1 MDGPKTHRSPLQA
14 LRETQM
20 PDSVL
25 VELERS
31 RRVLEATL
39 SDEATDTLV
48 ENLVELRMLG
58 ADAHLLGAIVQR
70 LASLAPR
77 LTGPGGLEAW
87 LTAVR
92 EVAQQARH
100 CTLALLASSEEVL
113 RHGSPAELLMWA
125 RLGLRHG
132 QRSGEKNDSG
142 DVADAAEAD
151 FALAHFELRSR
162 ESAQGVASGERGERR
177 SDLASSKARLAH
189 LLRALFDMAPALL
202 TVEQGLATRRPFVSN
217 LGLHLP
223 EVGRA
228 LRGALAQRW
237 YDAAALHAAAHLRH
251 STHRFERASL
261 KPIQIAL
268 VGVLEDARVELI
280 AIAELPGL
288 RRLWGGFHH
297 AEPAH
302 GGSFVVL
309 MLRLARCLLD
319 PMHADPHPWV
329 ARGRRMF
336 FEATDA
342 SRAPERLTP
351 IALRE
356 MASLL
361 GNDIGQMRLQ
371 FNHREYVVEPAY
383 RDDNAYLWL
392 PEEDTPPQVQAVA
405 DVVPVP
411 PDGADDPEHDRDDM
425 EQDADD
431 GAPAPRPKLVAR
443 GERPADRPPLAR
455 LQYPEWDRL
464 VGDYRSAWTTV
475 LESRPL
481 PGDARPLQRSVDAH
495 AALLLRLERVLRAGR
510 LRERVKLRAQLR
522 GDDLDIDAA
531 VRSAID
537 RRAHHAPGQKVHQ
550 RFDRR
555 ERDVAALVL
564 LDSSTS
570 TADPLAGSVSE
581 PLTGM
586 SNRTGQTVLD
596 LAREAALLT
605 TLTLARAG
613 DRCAIHAFASNGRHE
628 VHYERALD
636 FDEALTPRSIARLAG
651 VRSQLSTRMGAA
663 LRHAA
668 SLLAAQPHR
677 KRLLLF
683 VTDGEPH
690 DIDIFDRRYLVED
703 ARRAVLE
710 AGRLGLAVFCVTLDP
725 AADDY
730 VRSIFGAGNYRV
742 LDRIDSLPRI
752 LPQMVLRLTR

>member
-1 MDGPKTHRSPLQA
+1 MNDSVNFPVGAATGGPRTYRNPLTA
-14 LRETQM
+14 LRAAQV
-20 PDSVL
+20 PDSVA

-39 SDEATDTLV
+39 GEDASDTLV
-48 ENLVELRMLG
+48 ESLVELRMLG

-70 LASLAPR
+70 LSLLAPR
-77 LTGPGGLEAW
+77 LTGPGGLDAW

-113 RHGSPAELLMWA
+113 RHGTPAELLMWA
-125 RLGLRHG
+125 RLGLGHG
-132 QRSGEKNDSG
+132 QRDERT
-142 DVADAAEAD
+142 DAAEGD
-151 FALAHFELRSR
+151 SALAHFELRSR
-162 ESAQGVASGERGERR
+162 ESALAVTAGDARV
-177 SDLASSKARLAH
+177 DLAGSKARLAH
-189 LLRALFDMAPALL
+189 LLRALFDVAPALL
-202 TVEQGLATRRPFVSN
+202 TVEQGLATRRPFLSN

-237 YDAAALHAAAHLRH
+237 YDAAATHAAAHLRH
-251 STHRFERASL
+251 STHRFERGSL
-261 KPIQIAL
+261 KPIQMAL

-288 RRLWGGFHH
+288 RRLWLGFHH

-302 GGSFVVL
+302 GNTFVVL

-319 PMHADPHPWV
+319 ARHDDPHPWV
-329 ARGRRMF
+329 IKGRRLF
-336 FEATDA
+336 FEATDG
-342 SRAPERLTP
+342 SRAPERLP
-351 IALRE
+351 SAALRD
-356 MASLL
+356 MASRL

-371 FNHREYVVEPAY
+371 FNYREYVVEPAY

-392 PEEDTPPQVQAVA
+392 PAEDAAPQTQRVADELPIPPDAEDTEF
-405 DVVPVP
+405 DIET
-411 PDGADDPEHDRDDM
+411 DG
-425 EQDADD
+425 DD
-431 GAPAPRPKLVAR
+431 GAAPSPRPRPVAS
-443 GERPADRPPLAR
+443 GERAAESPPLAR

-464 VGDYRSAWTTV
+464 VGDYRSAWCTV
-475 LESRPL
+475 LESRP
-481 PGDARPLQRSVDAH
+481 PRADPRPLQRSVDEH

-522 GDDLDIDAA
+522 GDELDIDAA
-531 VRSAID
+531 VRSAIE
-537 RRAHHAPGQKVHQ
+537 RRTHHAPGQKVHQ
-550 RFDRR
+550 RLDRR

-564 LDSSTS
+564 LDCSTS
-570 TADPLAGSVSE
+570 TADALPAKDAATEG
-581 PLTGM
+581 
-586 SNRTGQTVLD
+586 TVLD

-613 DRCAIHAFASNGRHE
+613 DHCAIHAFCSNGRHE
-628 VHYERALD
+628 VRYEIALG
-636 FDEALTPRSIARLAG
+636 FDEALDARSIARLAG
-651 VRSQLSTRMGAA
+651 VHSRLSTRMGAA
-663 LRHAA
+663 LRHASA
-668 SLLAAQPHR
+668 LLAAQPRH

-690 DIDIFDRRYLVED
+690 DIDIFDRRYLIED

-730 VRSIFGAGNYRV
+730 VRTIFGAGNYRV

-752 LPQMVLRLTR
+752 LPAMVLRLTR

>member
-1 MDGPKTHRSPLQA
+1 MDVLITIRSPLKA
-14 LRETQM
+14 LSASGL

-25 VELERS
+25 VEIERS
-31 RRVLEATL
+31 RKVLEATL
-39 SDEATDTLV
+39 SDEATDLLV
-48 ENLVELRMLG
+48 NNLTELRTLG

-70 LASLAPR
+70 LALLASR
-77 LTGPGGLEAW
+77 LTGPGGPEAW
-87 LTAVR
+87 LMAVR
-92 EVAQQARH
+92 EVAEHACH
-100 CTLALLASSEEVL
+100 CTLALLSSSEEVL

-125 RLGLRHG
+125 RLGLRRS
-132 QRSGEKNDSG
+132 QRSSERMDL
-142 DVADAAEAD
+142 ADTAEAV
-151 FALAHFELRSR
+151 LAHFELRSR
-162 ESAQGVASGERGERR
+162 ESAQSLVSGEQGEQRV
-177 SDLASSKARLAH
+177 DLASSKARLAH

-202 TVEQGLATRRPFVSN
+202 SVEHGLATRRPFVSN

-228 LRGALAQRW
+228 LRGPLAQRW
-237 YDAAALHAAAHLRH
+237 YDAAALHAAAHLHH
-251 STHRFERASL
+251 STHRFARGNL
-261 KPIQIAL
+261 KPIQMAL

-288 RRLWGGFHH
+288 RRLWGGFHYV
-297 AEPAH
+297 EPAH

-309 MLRLARCLLD
+309 MLRLARGLLD
-319 PMHADPHPWV
+319 PAHVDPHPWV

-336 FEATDA
+336 SELTDEG
-342 SRAPERLTP
+342 RALGRLTP
-351 IALRE
+351 AALRDI
-356 MASLL
+356 ASLL

-371 FNHREYVVEPAY
+371 FNYREYVVEPAY

-405 DVVPVP
+405 DEVPVP
-411 PDGADDPEHDRDDM
+411 ADEASDDRSDI
-425 EQDADD
+425 EQEPDD
-431 GAPAPRPKLVAR
+431 GACAACSKSVTSGARPF
-443 GERPADRPPLAR
+443 DRPPLAR

-464 VGDYRSAWTTV
+464 VGGYRSAWCTV

-481 PGDARPLQRSVDAH
+481 PGDPQPLQRSVDAH

-531 VRSAID
+531 VRSAIE
-537 RRAHHAPGQKVHQ
+537 RRTQHAPGQKVHQ

-564 LDSSTS
+564 LDSSAS
-570 TADPLAGSVSE
+570 TADALAGSASD
-581 PLTGM
+581 PLPDTRAGTSTG
-586 SNRTGQTVLD
+586 TGRTVLD

-605 TLTLARAG
+605 TLTLLSAG

-628 VHYERALD
+628 VRYERALD
-636 FDEALTPRSIARLAG
+636 FDEALGPRAIARLAG
-651 VRSQLSTRMGAA
+651 VRSHLSTRMGAA

-668 SLLAAQPHR
+668 TLLAAQPHH

-710 AGRLGLAVFCVTLDP
+710 AGRLGLAVFCVSLDP

-730 VRSIFGAGNYRV
+730 VRAIFGAGNYRV

-752 LPQMVLRLTR
+752 LPAMVLRLTR

>member
-1 MDGPKTHRSPLQA
+1 
-14 LRETQM
+14 M

-31 RRVLEATL
+31 RGVLEASL
-39 SDEATDTLV
+39 SDDATDTLV
-48 ENLVELRMLG
+48 ENLVALRMLG

-70 LASLAPR
+70 LSLLAPR

-92 EVAQQARH
+92 EVTEQARH
-100 CTLALLASSEEVL
+100 CTLALLSSSEEVL

-132 QRSGEKNDSG
+132 QRSGEKMDP
-142 DVADAAEAD
+142 ADTTEAGS
-151 FALAHFELRSR
+151 ALAHFELRSR
-162 ESAQGVASGERGERR
+162 ESAQGMASGERGERR
-177 SDLASSKARLAH
+177 ADLASSKARLTH
-189 LLRALFDMAPALL
+189 LLRALFDMVPALL

-223 EVGRA
+223 EVGRG

-251 STHRFERASL
+251 SLHRFERGSL

-297 AEPAH
+297 VEPAH

-309 MLRLARCLLD
+309 MLRLARALLD
-319 PMHADPHPWV
+319 PAHADPHPWV

-336 FEATDA
+336 FELTDEG
-342 SRAPERLTP
+342 RAPGRLTP
-351 IALRE
+351 AALRE
-356 MASLL
+356 IASLL

-371 FNHREYVVEPAY
+371 FNDREYVVEPAY

-392 PEEDTPPQVQAVA
+392 PEEDTPPQVQTVA
-405 DVVPVP
+405 DEVPVP
-411 PDGADDPEHDRDDM
+411 PDEVNDDRDDSDDI
-425 EQDADD
+425 EHDADD
-431 GAPAPRPKLVAR
+431 GAPAPRPRAVAS
-443 GERPADRPPLAR
+443 GERPSDRPPLAR
-455 LQYPEWDRL
+455 FQYPEWDRL
-464 VGDYRSAWTTV
+464 VGDYRSAWCTV
-475 LESRPL
+475 LESRPM
-481 PGDARPLQRSVDAH
+481 PGDPQPLQRSVDAH

-531 VRSAID
+531 VRSAIE
-537 RRAHHAPGQKVHQ
+537 RRTQHAPGQKVHQ

-564 LDSSTS
+564 LDSSAS
-570 TADPLAGSVSE
+570 TADALAGSVPD
-581 PLTGM
+581 PLPDTRAGTSTSTG
-586 SNRTGQTVLD
+586 RTVLD

-605 TLTLARAG
+605 TLTLLSAG

-628 VHYERALD
+628 VRYERALD
-636 FDEALTPRSIARLAG
+636 FDEALGPRAIARLAG
-651 VRSQLSTRMGAA
+651 VRSHLSTRMGAA

-668 SLLAAQPHR
+668 TLLAAQPHH

-710 AGRLGLAVFCVTLDP
+710 AGRLGLAVFCVSLDP

-730 VRSIFGAGNYRV
+730 VRAIFGAGNYRV

-752 LPQMVLRLTR
+752 LPAMVLRLTR

>member
-1 MDGPKTHRSPLQA
+1 MDGPKTHRSPLKA
-14 LRETQM
+14 LREAQV

-25 VELERS
+25 IELERS
-31 RRVLEATL
+31 RRTLEATL
-39 SDEATDTLV
+39 SDDASDALV
-48 ENLVELRMLG
+48 ESLVEMRMLG
-58 ADAHLLGAIVQR
+58 ADAALLGAIVQR
-70 LASLAPR
+70 LALIAPR
-77 LTGPGGLEAW
+77 LTGPGGLTAW

-100 CTLALLASSEEVL
+100 CTLAMLASSEEVL

-132 QRSGEKNDSG
+132 QRVGEASGPGGTAQADST
-142 DVADAAEAD
+142 
-151 FALAHFELRSR
+151 LAHFELRSR
-162 ESAQGVASGERGERR
+162 ESAQGMASIERGEQRA
-177 SDLASSKARLAH
+177 DLASSKARLSH
-189 LLRALFDMAPALL
+189 LLRALFDVAPALL

-228 LRGALAQRW
+228 LRGALAHRW

-251 STHRFERASL
+251 STHRFERGSL
-261 KPIQIAL
+261 KPIQMAL

-288 RRLWGGFHH
+288 RRLWGSFHH

-309 MLRLARCLLD
+309 MLRLARCLLEAAHD
-319 PMHADPHPWV
+319 DPHPWV
-329 ARGRRMF
+329 AKGRRMF
-336 FEATDA
+336 FEATDGG
-342 SRAPERLTP
+342 RAPERLTP
-351 IALRE
+351 AVLRD

-371 FNHREYVVEPAY
+371 FNYREYVVEPAY
-383 RDDNAYLWL
+383 RDDNACIWL
-392 PEEDTPPQVQAVA
+392 PADDTPPQVQAVA
-405 DVVPVP
+405 DEVPVP
-411 PDGADDPEHDRDDM
+411 PDDADDHPDDPD
-425 EQDADD
+425 EIGQDADD
-431 GAPAPRPKLVAR
+431 GAPASRPQPVAS
-443 GERPADRPPLAR
+443 GELPAARPPLAR

-464 VGDYRSAWTTV
+464 VGDYRSAWCTV

-481 PGDARPLQRSVDAH
+481 PGDPRALLRSIEAH

-510 LRERVKLRAQLR
+510 LRECVKLRAQLR
-522 GDDLDIDAA
+522 GDELDIDAA

-537 RRAHHAPGQKVHQ
+537 RRAHQAPGQKVHQ

-570 TADPLAGSVSE
+570 TADA
-581 PLTGM
+581 LTGAEA
-586 SNRTGQTVLD
+586 SGNAAGATVLD

-613 DRCAIHAFASNGRHE
+613 DRCAVHAFASNGRHE
-628 VHYERALD
+628 VRYERALD
-636 FDEALTPRSIARLAG
+636 FNEVLDARSIARLAG
-651 VRSQLSTRMGAA
+651 VRSRLSTRMGTA
-663 LRHAA
+663 LRHA
-668 SLLAAQPHR
+668 STLLAAEPHR

-690 DIDIFDRRYLVED
+690 DIDIFDRRYLIED

-710 AGRLGLAVFCVTLDP
+710 AGRLGLAVFCVTLDA
-725 AADDY
+725 AADAY
-730 VRSIFGAGNYRV
+730 VRTIFGAGNYRV
-742 LDRIDSLPRI
+742 LNRIGSLPWI